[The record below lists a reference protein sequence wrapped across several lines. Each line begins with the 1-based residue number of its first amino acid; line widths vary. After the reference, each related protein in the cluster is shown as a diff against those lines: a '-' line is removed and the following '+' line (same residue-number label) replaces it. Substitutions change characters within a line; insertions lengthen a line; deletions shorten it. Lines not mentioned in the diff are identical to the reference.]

1 MYLSFFQ
8 SAWKFLLGVFD
19 FEIGSKIQTSH
30 IKITMYW
37 NMQKPGIKRVPFQ
50 CRDFCRFFFSF
61 PVNDSYLTRVHSVR
75 DWNQKKDWF
84 RMFFRTVHG
93 VTSAMSLNLK
103 NIRWNYSAMGH
114 SFPDMSGYMDFHYT
128 ISSFFTLCA
137 LWRRNVFSN
146 QFALVWGNSALAL
159 SHQYSPTNANL
170 TIVTL

>member
-1 MYLSFFQ
+1 
-8 SAWKFLLGVFD
+8 
-19 FEIGSKIQTSH
+19 
-30 IKITMYW
+30 MYW
-37 NMQKPGIKRVPFQ
+37 NMQKPGSQKGTISMQRFLW
-50 CRDFCRFFFSF
+50 FFFSF
-61 PVNDSYLTRVHSVR
+61 PVNGSYLTRVHSVR
-75 DWNQKKDWF
+75 DWIQKKKMF

-114 SFPDMSGYMDFHYT
+114 SFPDMSGYMDFHFHWT
-128 ISSFFTLCA
+128 ISSFFTLCV
-137 LWRRNVFSN
+137 LWRRNFFSN